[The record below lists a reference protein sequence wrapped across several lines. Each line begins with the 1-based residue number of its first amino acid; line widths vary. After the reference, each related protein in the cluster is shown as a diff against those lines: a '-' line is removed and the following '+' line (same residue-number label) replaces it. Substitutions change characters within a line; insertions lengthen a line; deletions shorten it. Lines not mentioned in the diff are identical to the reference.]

1 LGSRRELHAHR
12 PDGRVETLHCPYER
26 GCAFPQAAFT
36 SVAVSGG
43 VDVDGRLH
51 LNGEFRLPQPS
62 PARWHLISQS
72 TSPAAM
78 DTLHRVHH
86 WRDEVVPLSLA
97 SPPRTLVDVNYIGER
112 TVAVL
117 SEDGTITWDGGG
129 QWTREF
135 RDPPYEMLRASNF
148 MACAQ
153 RAVDDG
159 IECLDGREF
168 SWGPLLDLMV
178 MESPLSGDDAIIC
191 GLTVDHR
198 IRCDE
203 ETTPPD
209 LLEHFE
215 LLNAALDL
223 QDRLA
228 GVPVW

>member
-1 LGSRRELHAHR
+1 M
-12 PDGRVETLHCPYER
+12 
-26 GCAFPQAAFT
+26 FT

-43 VDVDGRLH
+43 VDLEGRVH
-51 LNGEFRLPQPS
+51 MVNFRFPEPS
-62 PARWHLISQS
+62 PARWQLIGQS
-72 TSPAAM
+72 TAPAAI

-86 WRDEVVPLSLA
+86 YWSDEVVSLSLA
-97 SPPRTLVDVNYIGER
+97 SSPETLVVVNYIGEQ

-135 RDPPYEMLRASNF
+135 RDPPYRMLRASNF

-153 RAVDDG
+153 RAVDDRV
-159 IECLDGREF
+159 ECLDGREF